1 MGENRNVPQV
11 LKDVS
16 PYIDSVD
23 AKHIERILSMGCPS
37 IIDFEKSSDMK
48 ATIIKKGNQAT
59 SKMFPDIVKKT
70 INKEDRNSHLL
81 PVKLWVLHFCPIVV
95 IRPKEF

>member
-1 MGENRNVPQV
+1 
-11 LKDVS
+11 
-16 PYIDSVD
+16 
-23 AKHIERILSMGCPS
+23 MGCPS

-81 PVKLWVLHFCPIVV
+81 PVKLWVLHFFALLLSYGP
-95 IRPKEF
+95 RNFSQAWKESLRHL